1 MGRSRRPKDAVNDF
15 VESFANKAEE
25 ALDQAM
31 EPSPVKL
38 DEQPISDNATYG
50 NDDGLGS
57 EEEADTRKATTQRT
71 PQ

>member
-1 MGRSRRPKDAVNDF
+1 
-15 VESFANKAEE
+15 
-25 ALDQAM
+25 M

-57 EEEADTRKATTQRT
+57 EEEADTKKATTANSAVSVPARDVKNG
-71 PQ
+71 